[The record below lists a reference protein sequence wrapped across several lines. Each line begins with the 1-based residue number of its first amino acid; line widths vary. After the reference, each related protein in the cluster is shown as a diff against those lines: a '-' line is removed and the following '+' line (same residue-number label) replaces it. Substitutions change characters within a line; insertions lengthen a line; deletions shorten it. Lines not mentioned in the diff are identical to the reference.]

1 MSKSLDSKED
11 FRTASPAYPVEDG
24 TSHGDSVLLK
34 PGFLYRAL
42 PFGYSRSRLIARF
55 GGGFAHKAAALTGGF
70 SICVSAYNLAS
81 FGGVLGN
88 PVLRNMLGL
97 LDGSADYLAA
107 KEGGMVCLNPLGMI
121 IGALLGGILSNS
133 VGRTKSISC
142 GLLLSLFGAALQ
154 TGSQNITWFSI
165 ARVLNGMG
173 VGIADAT
180 VPAWIGELSKTDV
193 RSGAIAFELMFAGI
207 GVSIATW
214 LGYGFG
220 FVDDYELAWRFPVG
234 AQMAVTLC
242 LFALIH
248 FLPESPRWLISAGK
262 MDDAAHVLAFV
273 HGEELAQAEL
283 AEIVASCRE
292 QKHEGAPNS
301 YWSMFVGK
309 QNVRRQIFI
318 TVLCQ
323 FTGTFFLAYGMILS
337 YASTVFGFAGYD
349 SEKVALIGGGN
360 SISYA
365 FFFLVG
371 VFFADKVGARSLM
384 VWGAA
389 GAGVMMMIIGGLSK
403 LVIKSESSSAGAG
416 LVACVFIYAACHGSS
431 FATCAWVLPSEIFN
445 QATRSRGVAISIAVF
460 SFGNALSTMLAP
472 FLFNALNENFFFLF
486 GGLTLASV
494 PALYAFLPQTA
505 GRSLEDLTHLLSGP
519 VLYWRAEKY
528 YVEYLASKK
537 GNVVVA

>member
-11 FRTASPAYPVEDG
+11 FHTASPAYAVDDATSDG
-24 TSHGDSVLLK
+24 DYVLLK
-34 PGFLYRAL
+34 PGFLYHTL
-42 PFGYSRSRLIARF
+42 PFGYSRNRLITRF
-55 GGGFAHKAAALTGGF
+55 GGGFAHKAAAVVGGF
-70 SICVSAYNLAS
+70 SFCVSAYNLAS

-97 LDGSADYLAA
+97 VDGSSDYLAA
-107 KEGGMVCLNPLGMI
+107 KEGGIVCLNPLGMI

-154 TGSQNITWFSI
+154 TGSQSITWFSI

-180 VPAWIGELSKTDV
+180 VPTWIGELSKTNV
-193 RSGAIAFELMFAGI
+193 RSGAIAFELLFAGI

-220 FVDDYELAWRFPVG
+220 FVNDYELAWRFPVG
-234 AQMAVTLC
+234 AQMAVSVC

-262 MDDAAHVLAFV
+262 MDDAAQVLAFI

-283 AEIVASCRE
+283 AEVVASCRE
-292 QKHEGAPNS
+292 QKAEGAPNS

-309 QNVRRQIFI
+309 QNVRRQICI
-318 TVLCQ
+318 TFLCQ
-323 FTGTFFLAYGMILS
+323 FTGTFALAYGMILS
-337 YASTVFGFAGYD
+337 YASTVFGFAGYN
-349 SEKVALIGGGN
+349 SEKIALLNGGN
-360 SISYA
+360 AVSYGS
-365 FFFLVG
+365 FFLVG
-371 VFFADKVGARSLM
+371 VLFADKVGARNLM

-403 LVIKSESSSAGAG
+403 LVIKTESSSAGAG
-416 LVACVFIYAACHGSS
+416 LVACVFIYAAFHGSS
-431 FATCAWVLPSEIFN
+431 FATCAWVLPAEIFN
-445 QATRSRGVAISIAVF
+445 QATRSRGAAVSIAIF
-460 SFGNALSTMLAP
+460 SFGNGLSTMLAP

-486 GGLTLASV
+486 GSLTLASV
-494 PALYAFLPQTA
+494 PILYAFLPQTA

-519 VLYWRAEKY
+519 ALYWRAEKHY
-528 YVEYLASKK
+528 AKYLASKE
-537 GNVVVA
+537 GNIVVA